1 LPKSYSINANNSHF
15 NDTGLTGE
23 YQKEVYLLSRD
34 LLRKMAKLN
43 DNANNNNNYKNDNNN
58 NNNINDKNTNDN
70 KNDKN
75 NDNNDNDIDNNNN
88 NNNYKN
94 DNNINDKNTNGNK
107 NDNNNDNNDNN
118 IDNNNN
124 DRSVLTAIDVGCGSG
139 WKLVKY
145 ISEEFRTIGI
155 DTEPALSFLKKKY
168 PKQVTN
174 YRQPSVK

>member
-43 DNANNNNNYKNDNNN
+43 
-58 NNNINDKNTNDN
+58 
-70 KNDKN
+70 
-75 NDNNDNDIDNNNN
+75 NNDNDNDNNNN

-118 IDNNNN
+118 DNNIDNNNK

-168 PKQVTN
+168 PKQVIN
-174 YRQPSVK
+174 YRQPSVQQQPLGPKKWQMFRVIVR